1 MKPVDVIEN
10 ESERDQEH
18 YEGEGDGHLNDE
30 CGMMND
36 D

>member
-18 YEGEGDGHLNDE
+18 YEGEGDGHWLVVTIVD
-30 CGMMND
+30 C
-36 D
+36 